1 MCSIKLRVIAY
12 IECTY
17 RHRGKPLVLPLFFED
32 PFFVAT
38 SGNWMVA
45 VLSFICVLGALP
57 TRRLSVA
64 LPVASES
71 RRERVRLLLWSWSEE
86 PPETSDIWGV
96 IPIVLSSW
104 CWWYDRI
111 SKGEALPERMVS
123 SLATINAAIFWSADD
138 DVFVPPSLLLPVVLD
153 SGGKL
158 PPAVAWPSE

>member
-1 MCSIKLRVIAY
+1 M
-12 IECTY
+12 
-17 RHRGKPLVLPLFFED
+17 LPLFFDD

-45 VLSFICVLGALP
+45 VLSFICVFGALP
-57 TRRLSVA
+57 TLCRLSVA

-71 RRERVRLLLWSWSEE
+71 RREIVRLLLWSLSEE

-123 SLATINAAIFWSADD
+123 SLATIRALIFWSADD
-138 DVFVPPSLLLPVVLD
+138 EAFVPPSLLLQVVLA

-158 PPAVAWPSE
+158 LPAALPSE